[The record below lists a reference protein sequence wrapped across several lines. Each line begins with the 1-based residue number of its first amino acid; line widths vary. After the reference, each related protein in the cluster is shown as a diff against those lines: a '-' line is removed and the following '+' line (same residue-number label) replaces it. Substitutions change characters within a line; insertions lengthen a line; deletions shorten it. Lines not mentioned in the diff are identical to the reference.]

1 MRQQLLRRLVQSR
14 DGSVLLE
21 TALMITILLML
32 LFGIVDLGRA
42 LYTMNSLT
50 AAAREGARV
59 GAVWQTNPPDLSAV
73 KDTVVSRF
81 PNSFRFGGQAL
92 TSAMVYDTLY
102 PVGCPGTGPCSS
114 IAVTIVY
121 PFNWL
126 LPTRIGGVFGTTTL
140 YAARSSLSAR
150 AQFHLE
156 SQ

>member
-1 MRQQLLRRLVQSR
+1 MRQQLLRRLVQGR

-42 LYTMNSLT
+42 LYTMNGLT
-50 AAAREGARV
+50 GAVREGARV
-59 GAVWQTNPPDLSAV
+59 AAVWQTNPPDLNAV

-81 PNSFRFGGQAL
+81 TPFRFGGPVP
-92 TSAMVYDTLY
+92 TTAMVYDTLY
-102 PVGCPGTGPCSS
+102 PVGCPGTGACSS
-114 IAVTIVY
+114 ISVTIVY

-126 LPTRIGGVFGTTTL
+126 LPTRVGGVFGTTTL
-140 YAARSSLSAR
+140 YSARTSLKAR